1 MNEAHVHL
9 LTNHFPIIGTL
20 IAIAVVLYA
29 FFANNKAVANT
40 GCAIAVAMA
49 LMSIPAFLSGEGAEH
64 MVEDMAGTSEYFLEE
79 HEELGKTAFWVML
92 GAGLLAL
99 ITLVI
104 NSMRNVM
111 SRTWTGLVLLVLI
124 ATFALMAYVGYLG
137 SKIRHPELRDVAPT
151 SYQLPYT
158 SD

>member
-1 MNEAHVHL
+1 MNEAQVHL

-20 IAIAVVLYA
+20 IAIAVILYA

-40 GCAIAVAMA
+40 GCTIAVAMA
-49 LMSIPAFLSGEGAEH
+49 LMSIPVFLSGEGAEH
-64 MVEDMAGTSEYFLEE
+64 MVEDMAGTSAYFLEE

-92 GAGLLAL
+92 GAGLLSVVV
-99 ITLVI
+99 LVI
-104 NSMRNVM
+104 NSMRSVM
-111 SRTWTGLVLLVLI
+111 SRTWTGVVLLVLI

-137 SKIRHPELRDVAPT
+137 GKIRHIEIRDGAVTEAVE
-151 SYQLPYT
+151 SHH